1 MITCAWI
8 EKKYRQFAGK
18 GNLTDSEGW
27 VGSRTRWHAAG
38 RQPPRRP
45 VTRDATCTRTP
56 ASGSGLK
63 GPELNHHERSKD
75 WISSRAIKP
84 SLNQPETP
92 DTVVPE
98 HLRGRQILWSLI
110 SKIKFQHFI
119 FLCEQCSLLSPLFS
133 IHHHHCH
140 HQQQQHRRRRRHH
153 HRSQAWQWDVHQ
165 RDRFFHDVT
174 AAFVR

>member
-92 DTVVPE
+92 DPVVPE

-133 IHHHHCH
+133 VLWHHHHRP
-140 HQQQQHRRRRRHH
+140 RRHYHH
-153 HRSQAWQWDVHQ
+153 HRSHASQWNVHEW
-165 RDRFFHDVT
+165 DRFHDVT